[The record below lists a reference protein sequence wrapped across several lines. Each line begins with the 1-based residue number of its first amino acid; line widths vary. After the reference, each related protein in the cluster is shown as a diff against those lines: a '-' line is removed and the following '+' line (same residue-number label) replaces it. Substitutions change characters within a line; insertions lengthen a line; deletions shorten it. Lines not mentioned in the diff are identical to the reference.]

1 MINGIWCQ
9 GCHRTDPW
17 VEIGK
22 YNECMVLNVKCH
34 CVYCQD
40 CVIKSR
46 NSNICP
52 ACKIDGNES
61 PHLVDIGKAMGM
73 YNGYTRNHNP
83 MQDYNE
89 AKQKYD
95 LDGVTMLTE
104 TTWTDNV
111 NHIQYYMGTVT
122 IVDGKEGKET
132 KVFSGNIV
140 GTVLR
145 RPVGDENS
153 QIFQYADK
161 KIAGYAAMANAL
173 AFVVPGLNTAS
184 DHLVRGRPTGEYNG
198 RIIILSRLGDDES
211 SDGER
216 SDY

>member
-17 VEIGK
+17 VELGK
-22 YNECMVLNVKCH
+22 YNECIMVLNVKSH

-46 NSNICP
+46 KSNICP
-52 ACKIDGNES
+52 ACKIDGNKR

-73 YNGYTRNHNP
+73 YNGYTRNRNP

-111 NHIQYYMGTVT
+111 NFIQYYMGTVK
-122 IVDGKEGKET
+122 IMDGKEEKKPRCFQGTLWELYFEGLLEMTTAKF
-132 KVFSGNIV
+132 FSMLI
-140 GTVLR
+140 
-145 RPVGDENS
+145 
-153 QIFQYADK
+153 K
-161 KIAGYAAMANAL
+161 K
-173 AFVVPGLNTAS
+173 
-184 DHLVRGRPTGEYNG
+184 
-198 RIIILSRLGDDES
+198 
-211 SDGER
+211 
-216 SDY
+216 

>member
-17 VEIGK
+17 VDIGTDD
-22 YNECMVLNVKCH
+22 ECMVLNVKCH

-40 CVIKSR
+40 CAINSM

-52 ACKIDGNES
+52 ACRIDGNER
-61 PHLVDIGKAMGM
+61 PQLIHIGKAMRI
-73 YNGYTRNHNP
+73 YNGYTRNRNP
-83 MQDYNE
+83 VQEYNE

-95 LDGVTMLTE
+95 LDGVTMVME
-104 TTWTDNV
+104 TTRADNI
-111 NHIQYYMGTVT
+111 NNIQYYMGTVK
-122 IVDGKEGKET
+122 IMDEKEKTET
-132 KVFSGNIV
+132 NVFSGNIV

-145 RPVGDENS
+145 RPVGDDNS

-173 AFVVPGLNTAS
+173 AFVVPGLNTAREY
-184 DHLVRGRPTGEYNG
+184 LVRGEPTGEYNG
-198 RIIILSRLGDDES
+198 RVIILSRLGDDES